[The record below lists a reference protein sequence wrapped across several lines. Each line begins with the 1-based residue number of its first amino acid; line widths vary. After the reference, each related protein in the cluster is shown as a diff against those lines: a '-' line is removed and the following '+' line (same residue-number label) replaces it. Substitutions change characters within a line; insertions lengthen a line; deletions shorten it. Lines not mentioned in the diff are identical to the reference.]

1 MTEEDRKELL
11 RQRDETREA
20 LGKNITWEQR
30 LRLMM
35 LIKAINRELADCDL
49 MTSEL
54 LRVKEMPEE

>member
-1 MTEEDRKELL
+1 MIEEDRKELL
-11 RQRDETREA
+11 RQREEAREA

-49 MTSEL
+49 VTSEL
-54 LRVKEMPEE
+54 LHIKEVPEE